1 MPKSRGGAA
10 SLERHARHPE
20 VEAGIIPHICHP
32 EVEGGNSFQGEGLFV
47 VFVDFVFGLVMD
59 VGGTW
64 GWVGGA
70 LSKKGLQRSITN
82 STHPSFHS

>member
-47 VFVDFVFGLVMD
+47 VFVDFVFGAGDGRRGD
-59 VGGTW
+59 VGVGW
-64 GWVGGA
+64 GC
-70 LSKKGLQRSITN
+70 SI
-82 STHPSFHS
+82 